1 MGCSYDKN
9 ISTKDETN
17 SDNSSLSNLS
27 KNQKI
32 KNQEQILI
40 ISEILVGE
48 IKGNILDYYSVIKTI
63 GEGSFGKVFKVK

>member
-32 KNQEQILI
+32 K
-40 ISEILVGE
+40 
-48 IKGNILDYYSVIKTI
+48 K
-63 GEGSFGKVFKVK
+63 